1 MFASAEFLWRIN
13 QEYVNRLARARN
25 YLDLLEQLVLE
36 RGGDELSH
44 RFLPTLRFTRMN
56 LASLSEEHRDW
67 CYTYFYETPDSKRM
81 VHAPSAVR
89 RALSNFRL
97 MRERQAHAFHDVAAL
112 LVKLPRPAPSITRVP
127 NGDLWDM
134 LQRALRDL
142 VDFASDEELQPASI
156 LR

>member
-25 YLDLLEQLVLE
+25 YLDLLEQLVVE
-36 RGGDELSH
+36 RGGDDMRH
-44 RFLPTLRFTRMN
+44 RFLPTLHFTRMN

-97 MRERQAHAFHDVAAL
+97 MRTRQASAFYDTAVL
-112 LVKLPRPAPSITRVP
+112 LAELPPPAPYVTRVP
-127 NGDLWDM
+127 NGDLWKM
-134 LQRALRDL
+134 LERALRDL
-142 VDFASDEELQPASI
+142 VDFASGDDAQPVTTSH
-156 LR
+156 